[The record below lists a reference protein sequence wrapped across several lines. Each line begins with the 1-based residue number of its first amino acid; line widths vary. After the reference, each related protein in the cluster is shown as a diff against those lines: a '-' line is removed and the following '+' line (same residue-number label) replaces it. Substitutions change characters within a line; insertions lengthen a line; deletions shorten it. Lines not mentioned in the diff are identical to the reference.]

1 MSNLE
6 VSANKRSA
14 DESVQNLQKEI
25 QGSSS
30 KRRKLEDKSENE
42 SDNEGSNSGD
52 QKSKPKW
59 KTLEHHG
66 MTFP

>member
-1 MSNLE
+1 MSNLDL
-6 VSANKRSA
+6 SANKRSA
-14 DESVQNLQKEI
+14 NESVHNLQKEI

-30 KRRKLEDKSENE
+30 KRQKLEDKTENE
-42 SDNEGSNSGD
+42 SDNEGSDSGD
-52 QKSKPKW
+52 QKSKKW